1 MCLISGNSD
10 FITYSF
16 LFISIS
22 SVLRMTEN
30 SKVPEAFYWI
40 SPSLFPSNYQAAQSW
55 LCISLSV
62 SEQLCS
68 KFYLIITVNSV
79 FKSHWSTNR
88 VIDSQPVDRGNV
100 SLYLKSMPL
109 LSLLASSANHGSF
122 LAKFSPPGLLI
133 IVKDSSWSKACSFH
147 HLTSSLLTKK
157 CCVSDND
164 RVIQCVWVYS
174 LKCVSFLNLEYVL
187 GINLWWAAGDKI
199 TSWKSDAHW
208 DETGHFSKVI
218 IHWLLIC
225 DRDYFEREGEKL

>member
-1 MCLISGNSD
+1 MFDFWKFRFYNIFFPVHLHLICLEDDRKFKI
-10 FITYSF
+10 
-16 LFISIS
+16 
-22 SVLRMTEN
+22 
-30 SKVPEAFYWI
+30 PEAFYWI
-40 SPSLFPSNYQAAQSW
+40 SPSLFPSNDQAAQSW

-68 KFYLIITVNSV
+68 KFYLIITINSV

-88 VIDSQPVDRGNV
+88 VIDSQPVDRGNI

-157 CCVSDND
+157 CCVRQRQGDT
-164 RVIQCVWVYS
+164 VC
-174 LKCVSFLNLEYVL
+174 L
-187 GINLWWAAGDKI
+187 GLQFKMCF
-199 TSWKSDAHW
+199 
-208 DETGHFSKVI
+208 FSKS
-218 IHWLLIC
+218 WIC
-225 DRDYFEREGEKL
+225 FRHKPLMSFRR